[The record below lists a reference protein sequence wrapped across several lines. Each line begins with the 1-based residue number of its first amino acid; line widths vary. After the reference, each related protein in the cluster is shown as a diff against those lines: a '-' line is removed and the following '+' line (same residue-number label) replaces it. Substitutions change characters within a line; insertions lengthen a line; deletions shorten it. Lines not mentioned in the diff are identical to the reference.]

1 MVNRNKYESSANPSN
16 VGRYEPEDIGFFVD
30 RTWSL
35 CWPNVIGRAWHY
47 QHNNPVNAKKIEAGM
62 FIDFPTPD
70 DRWYMDL
77 LSKDPYKTLNALT
90 AEGFIYLADADAAEE
105 HWEKWV
111 FTKIIV
117 KTRNQAT
124 KFTVS
129 SKTSGTPCCEK
140 KSYKRENMWEK
151 QIAGTGHFVIL
162 TLPPKPDEARHFS
175 VALADYKASN
185 KIYPLC

>member
-1 MVNRNKYESSANPSN
+1 MVNSKYDSAVHSSDNSH
-16 VGRYEPEDIGFFVD
+16 YEPQDIGFFVD
-30 RTWSL
+30 RTWAL

-47 QHNNPVNAKKIEAGM
+47 QHNNHQNAKEIEAGK

-77 LSKDPYKTLNALT
+77 LSKDPYKTLQALT
-90 AEGFIYLADADAAEE
+90 AEGFVYLADENAAEE

-124 KFTVS
+124 KFTVR
-129 SKTSGTPCCEK
+129 SKTTAVSLNGCK
-140 KSYKRENMWEK
+140 GYKRKNIWEE
-151 QIAGTGHFVIL
+151 QVEGTGHFVIL
-162 TLPPKPDEARHFS
+162 TLPPKPSKTSDFA
-175 VALADYKASN
+175 VALSDYKASN